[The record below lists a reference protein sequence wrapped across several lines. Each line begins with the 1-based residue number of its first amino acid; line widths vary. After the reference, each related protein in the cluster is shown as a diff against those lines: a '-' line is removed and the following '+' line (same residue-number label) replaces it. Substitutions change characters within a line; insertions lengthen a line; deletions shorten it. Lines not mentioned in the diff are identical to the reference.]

1 MNFSRGQADVKLHEQ
16 FINVYSF
23 AVGRADHKLFEPIQ
37 GIICDKRQ
45 QTLEFPNVNKMQAIA
60 VHSELVLPE
69 NLEVR
74 YVDTWLDTK
83 NKIVRVDLERIDDE
97 VPVFEEKSRKYQ
109 SEIAIAQMG
118 ILYKVTYDK
127 GLFSC
132 KVIPFKDYAYDVQT
146 LFNIKLPMNEWDVGK
161 LFGRNQTTY
170 VYIGKDDIITFRN
183 GEYGLVH
190 AQLKITKS
198 GDQVFYPGLRMIHHF
213 YDVNKKDPAVM
224 HATKFDI
231 TRCFGDSDRRDLQFT
246 TIENKALYVKFFL
259 LNPHPDLPNNIK
271 KNQKTAFEAE
281 NTLRDNISKD
291 KVFISYLPSKN
302 STMLKLQVLK
312 HSLKFQLKRDFEQHT
327 TEKPPPTQPTSSSK
341 FPFSLITDDDDKTTR
356 SSTFGP
362 YVTTDSDKT
371 IDPVDPTGPT
381 NWFTDPTTTKKP
393 PKDEV
398 KGANVGH
405 GPGTVAG
412 VSIAMLL
419 VGISIGSAGIF
430 VKMNGLP
437 SCMKT

>member
-1 MNFSRGQADVKLHEQ
+1 
-16 FINVYSF
+16 
-23 AVGRADHKLFEPIQ
+23 PIQ

-83 NKIVRVDLERIDDE
+83 NKIARVDLERIDDE

-146 LFNIKLPMNEWDVGK
+146 LFNIKLPLNEWDVGK

-170 VYIGKDDIITFRN
+170 VYIGKTFKRDIPCHMFQGFRTDWPSPSSNVESIWEWCFSENMTKKDDIITFRN
-183 GEYGLVH
+183 GEYGLIH

-198 GDQVFYPGLRMIHHF
+198 GDQIFYPGLRMIHHF

-231 TRCFGDSDRRDLQFT
+231 SRCFGDSDRRDLQFT
-246 TIENKALYVKFFL
+246 VNCKTLY
-259 LNPHPDLPNNIK
+259 
-271 KNQKTAFEAE
+271 
-281 NTLRDNISKD
+281 
-291 KVFISYLPSKN
+291 FI
-302 STMLKLQVLK
+302 
-312 HSLKFQLKRDFEQHT
+312 
-327 TEKPPPTQPTSSSK
+327 
-341 FPFSLITDDDDKTTR
+341 
-356 SSTFGP
+356 
-362 YVTTDSDKT
+362 
-371 IDPVDPTGPT
+371 
-381 NWFTDPTTTKKP
+381 
-393 PKDEV
+393 
-398 KGANVGH
+398 
-405 GPGTVAG
+405 
-412 VSIAMLL
+412 
-419 VGISIGSAGIF
+419 
-430 VKMNGLP
+430 
-437 SCMKT
+437 